1 MSNHHNQIQL
11 RMASVEPRLL
21 KIGGNT
27 NGVNTF
33 TGIDVSNIF
42 GAAYSSTNLLNIDR
56 LVCFFYRL
64 LLAVLP
70 DMLQGGVIGS
80 LLQTGLSLITTYI
93 LPLANPVCP
102 GIGTSNMYL
111 IDRYPGA
118 GVGP

>member
-1 MSNHHNQIQL
+1 
-11 RMASVEPRLL
+11 MAKAEPRLL
-21 KIGGNT
+21 KVGGNT

-56 LVCFFYRL
+56 LVCFFYRI

-70 DMLQGGVIGS
+70 DMLQGGIIGS
-80 LLQTGLSLITTYI
+80 LLSTGLALINGYI
-93 LPLANPVCP
+93 FPLVDPVCP
-102 GIGTSNMYL
+102 GIPYANMYL

-118 GVGP
+118 SVGP